1 VPTRELVDQIS
12 KVFKLLSHDTGIRI
26 VSLYGGVSHEEQI
39 KDLKYGADIVIS
51 TTGRLLDFLKSK
63 LVNLNMIETLII
75 DEADRLLEM
84 GFEKQLNEIMN
95 SHGNFILYYLIL
107 YYDFIIV
114 IKFTLIIFFKY
125 KNRYA

>member
-1 VPTRELVDQIS
+1 M
-12 KVFKLLSHDTGIRI
+12 
-26 VSLYGGVSHEEQI
+26 SLYGGVSHEEQI

-95 SHGNFILYYLIL
+95 SHGN
-107 YYDFIIV
+107 
-114 IKFTLIIFFKY
+114 IKFLIFIMIMLKILQNNICFLIYHLIIQK
-125 KNRYA
+125 